1 MAISA
6 EVLNDALQE
15 LAPRYQNLFETW
27 SPVMSKIVKNGNIE
41 RSRLRGPFKE
51 FRVITGGPGDVT
63 QIVDGG
69 ERLAATRADITAK
82 GSTYASRLIYSFLV
96 PDKDMA
102 EATGPADVEHLI
114 KQYPEAALMDFHQRI
129 TKQFVNGNGSGCGGF
144 LTLNGD
150 KTYSPQGDSRTRAFQ
165 FAAKASQDAT
175 VFGLAKE
182 GATSGAT
189 TGWHNGYG
197 KISSMASDGISKL
210 RREYFRAS
218 RKGKLLG
225 PVDLL
230 MADETSFS
238 NYIDLLEDRIIV
250 EDAVKGEAGVDDVQ
264 QGVKFLKAT
273 MYIEDFLDTAQFT
286 SGGADNGVIYGLKT
300 STWHMYTLGS
310 DDKMET
316 KGDFSVRGPLRRPD
330 MDAHQ
335 FEYVMY
341 MGMYCD
347 FLSANF
353 AVTGGN
359 IA

>member
-15 LAPRYQNLFETW
+15 LAPRYQNLFERW
-27 SPVMSKIVKNGNIE
+27 SPVLKKIVTNGNIE

-63 QIVDGG
+63 HIVDGG

-82 GSTYASRLIYSFLV
+82 GDTRAARLIYSFLV

-129 TKQFVNGNGSGCGGF
+129 TKQLVNGNGSGVGGF

-150 KTYSPQGDSRTRAFQ
+150 TTYSPHGTARTGVFD
-165 FAAKASQDAT
+165 FDATQTDT

-182 GATSGAT
+182 DATSGAV
-189 TGWHNGYG
+189 TGWKNGFG
-197 KISSMASDGISKL
+197 NITSMASDGISTL
-210 RREYFRAS
+210 RKEYFRAS

-230 MADETSFS
+230 IADETSFS
-238 NYIDLLEDRIIV
+238 NYIDLLDDRIIV
-250 EDAVKGEAGVDDVQ
+250 EDQVKGEAGVDDVT

-273 MYIEDFLDTAQFT
+273 MYIEEFLDPSASTFTTTAAQ
-286 SGGADNGVIYGLKT
+286 NGVIYGLKT
-300 STWHMYTLGS
+300 STWHAYTLGS
-310 DDKMET
+310 DDQMET

-335 FEYVMY
+335 FEYVLY

-347 FLSANF
+347 FLAANF

>member
-27 SPVMSKIVKNGNIE
+27 SPVLSKIVKNGNIE
-41 RSRLRGPFKE
+41 RSRLRGPYKE

-82 GSTYASRLIYSFLV
+82 GNTYASRLVYSFLV

-129 TKQFVNGNGSGCGGF
+129 AKQLVNGNGSGVGGF
-144 LTLNGD
+144 ITFNGD
-150 KTYSPQGDSRTRAFQ
+150 TTYSPQGDARTGAFE
-165 FAAKASQDAT
+165 FNSTQDDT

-182 GATSGAT
+182 GAASGT
-189 TGWHNGYG
+189 TGWKNGYG
-197 KISSMASDGISKL
+197 NITSMASDGISTL
-210 RREYFRAS
+210 RKEYFRAS
-218 RKGKLLG
+218 RKGKMLG
-225 PVDLL
+225 PVDILL
-230 MADETSFS
+230 ADETSFS

-250 EDAVKGEAGVDDVQ
+250 EEAVKGEAGVDDVT

-273 MYIEDFLDTAQFT
+273 MYIEEFLDPSASVFTTTNAQ
-286 SGGADNGVIYGLKT
+286 NGVIYGLKS
-300 STWHMYTLGS
+300 STWHTYTLGS

-335 FEYVMY
+335 FEYVLY

-347 FLSANF
+347 FLAANF

>member
-1 MAISA
+1 MAISP

-27 SPVMSKIVKNGNIE
+27 SPIMSKIVKNGNIE
-41 RSRLRGPFKE
+41 RSRLKGPYKE

-63 QIVDGG
+63 HIVDGG

-82 GSTYASRLIYSFLV
+82 GNTYASRLIYSFLV

-102 EATGPADVEHLI
+102 EATGPSDVEHLI

-129 TKQFVNGNGSGCGGF
+129 AKQLVNGNGSGVGGF

-150 KTYSPQGDSRTRAFQ
+150 TTYSPQGTARTGAFEFNATQ
-165 FAAKASQDAT
+165 NDT

-182 GATSGAT
+182 DAAGGV
-189 TGWHNGYG
+189 TGWKNGFG
-197 KISSMASDGISKL
+197 EISSMAADGISTM

-218 RKGKLLG
+218 RKGKMLG
-225 PVDLL
+225 PVDMLL
-230 MADETSFS
+230 ADETTFS
-238 NYIDLLEDRIIV
+238 NYVDLLDDRIIV
-250 EDAVKGEAGVDDVQ
+250 EDMVKGEAGVDDIM

-273 MYIEDFLDTAQFT
+273 MYIEDFLDPSVFSTGSAQ
-286 SGGADNGVIYGLKT
+286 NGVIYGLKS
-300 STWHMYTLGS
+300 STWHSYTLGS
-310 DDKMET
+310 DAKMET
-316 KGDFSVRGPLRRPD
+316 SGDFAIRGPLRRPD

-335 FEYVMY
+335 FEYVLY
-341 MGMYCD
+341 MGMFCD

>member
-1 MAISA
+1 MAISPD
-6 EVLNDALQE
+6 VLNDALQE
-15 LAPRYQNLFETW
+15 LAPRYQNLFERW
-27 SPVMSKIVKNGNIE
+27 SPVLNKVVKNGNIE
-41 RSRLRGPFKE
+41 RNRLRGPFKE

-82 GSTYASRLIYSFLV
+82 GQTHAARLIYSFLV

-129 TKQFVNGNGSGCGGF
+129 AKQLVNGNGSGVGGF
-144 LTLNGD
+144 LTFNGD
-150 KTYSPQGDSRTRAFQ
+150 TTYSPQGTAKTGAFQ
-165 FAAKASQDAT
+165 FSATQNDT

-182 GATSGAT
+182 DAASGV
-189 TGWHNGYG
+189 TGWKNGYG
-197 KISSMASDGISKL
+197 NITSMASDGISTL

-218 RKGKLLG
+218 RKGKMMG
-225 PVDLL
+225 PVDILL
-230 MADETSFS
+230 ADETSFS

-250 EDAVKGEAGVDDVQ
+250 EDSVKGEAGVEDVT

-273 MYIEDFLDTAQFT
+273 MFIEEFLDPAASTFTTSDAQ
-286 SGGADNGVIYGLKT
+286 NGVIYGLKS
-300 STWHMYTLGS
+300 STWHMYTLGQ
-310 DDKMET
+310 DDSMET

-335 FEYVMY
+335 FEYVLN

>member
-27 SPVMSKIVKNGNIE
+27 SPVMKKIITNGNVE
-41 RSRLRGPFKE
+41 RSRLRGPYKE

-82 GSTYASRLIYSFLV
+82 GDTYASRLIYSFLV

-102 EATGPADVEHLI
+102 EAVGPADVEHLI

-150 KTYSPQGDSRTRAFQ
+150 STYSPQGTARNGVFD
-165 FAAKASQDAT
+165 FAAKASQTDT

-182 GATSGAT
+182 GTTGT
-189 TGWHNGYG
+189 TGWYNGYA

-238 NYIDLLEDRIIV
+238 NYIDLLDDRIIV
-250 EDAVKGEAGVDDVQ
+250 EDVIKGEAGVDDVT

-286 SGGADNGVIYGLKT
+286 TGGADDGVIYGLKS

-316 KGDFSVRGPLRRPD
+316 KGDFSIRGPLRRPD

-335 FEYVMY
+335 FEYVLY

-347 FLSANF
+347 FLAANF

>member
-15 LAPRYQNLFETW
+15 LAPRYQNLFERW
-27 SPVMSKIVKNGNIE
+27 SPVLNKVVKNGNIE
-41 RSRLRGPFKE
+41 RNRLRGPFKE

-82 GSTYASRLIYSFLV
+82 GNSYASRLIYSFLV

-102 EATGPADVEHLI
+102 EASGPADVEHLI
-114 KQYPEAALMDFHQRI
+114 KQYPEAALMDFPQRI
-129 TKQFVNGNGSGCGGF
+129 VKQIMNGNGSGVGGF
-144 LTLNGD
+144 LTFNGD
-150 KTYSPQGDSRTRAFQ
+150 STYSPQGDSRTGAFQ
-165 FAAKASQDAT
+165 FSTTQDDT

-182 GATSGAT
+182 DNASGV
-189 TGWHNGYG
+189 TGWKNGYG
-197 KISSMASDGISKL
+197 EITSMASDGISTL
-210 RREYFRAS
+210 RKEYFRAS
-218 RKGKLLG
+218 RKGKMLG
-225 PVDLL
+225 PVDILL
-230 MADETSFS
+230 ADETSFS

-250 EDAVKGEAGVDDVQ
+250 EDEVKGEAGVEDVT

-273 MYIEDFLDTAQFT
+273 MFIEEFLDPSAFTTTAAT
-286 SGGADNGVIYGLKT
+286 NGVIYGLKS
-300 STWHMYTLGS
+300 STWHMYTLGQ
-310 DDKMET
+310 DDSMET

-335 FEYVMY
+335 FEYVLN

-347 FLSANF
+347 FLAANF